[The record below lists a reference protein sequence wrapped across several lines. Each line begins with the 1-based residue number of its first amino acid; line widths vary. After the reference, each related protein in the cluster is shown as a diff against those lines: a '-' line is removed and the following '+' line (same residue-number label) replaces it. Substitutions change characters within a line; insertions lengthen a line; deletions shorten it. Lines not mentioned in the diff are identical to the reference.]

1 MSVSGM
7 LGGEKKNSS
16 FVIINHW
23 YLNKETVYGTF
34 YMCLKVIKNVKPI
47 MFKKKI
53 HMCIA
58 VSTQTVLW
66 NIVKGHERC
75 CTVLFANAWP

>member
-1 MSVSGM
+1 
-7 LGGEKKNSS
+7 
-16 FVIINHW
+16 
-23 YLNKETVYGTF
+23 
-34 YMCLKVIKNVKPI
+34 MCLKVIKNVKPI